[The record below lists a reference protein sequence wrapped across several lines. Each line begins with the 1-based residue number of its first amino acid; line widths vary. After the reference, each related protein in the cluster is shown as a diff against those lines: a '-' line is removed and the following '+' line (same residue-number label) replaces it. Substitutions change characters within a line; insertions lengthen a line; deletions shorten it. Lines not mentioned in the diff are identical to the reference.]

1 MRDRHQLSNIIVD
14 TKAWDL
20 MDISNKHPH
29 GDPAIFAARHHS
41 LRLLLRFRGL
51 EAATVVPGEWVNEND
66 AEVLAKAMMMKEGR
80 STREVQDYDE
90 ELEGDLAS
98 MLEGPLVPKG
108 RYLMG

>member
-1 MRDRHQLSNIIVD
+1 
-14 TKAWDL
+14 

-29 GDPAIFAARHHS
+29 GDPAIFAARYHS

-51 EAATVVPGEWVNEND
+51 EAATVVPGGWVNEND
-66 AEVLAKAMMMKEGR
+66 AEMLAKAMTMKKGR
-80 STREVQDYDE
+80 STREVQNYDE

-98 MLEGPLVPKG
+98 MLVGPLVPKR